1 MTYYSNQIPKT
12 SDKYSNFDRVKVDP
26 GQTSFFEG
34 REFRTFKEL
43 NVPPLTTYV
52 IKIVVPVD
60 IVFTQFDSAIE
71 LGHMRLASM
80 VGGTE
85 GGSFSETLP
94 IFKRN
99 NMAVGPNKRYDP
111 STMLSFTAGGTHT
124 GGTELDVVR
133 VKASSQQVQSTTVGS
148 NAGDERGVGIG
159 TYYFRIQNLHATDAL
174 IGMIHASWE
183 ERVTPPASAYAD
195 TAP

>member
-43 NVPPLTTYV
+43 NVPALTTYV

-60 IVFTQFDSAIE
+60 IIFSQFVNEFE
-71 LGHMRLASM
+71 LGHGRIAS
-80 VGGTE
+80 VIGGTE

-94 IFKRN
+94 VFKRN
-99 NMAVGPNKRYDP
+99 NMSVGPNKRYDP
-111 STMLSFTAGGTHT
+111 SPLVVLTGGGTHT

-133 VKASSQQVQSTTVGS
+133 IKTSSQQVQSTTVGVS
-148 NAGDERGVGIG
+148 AGG
-159 TYYFRIQNLHATDAL
+159 
-174 IGMIHASWE
+174 
-183 ERVTPPASAYAD
+183 
-195 TAP
+195 